1 MQIIDTVEVHVLCVP
16 WKGGLPHAKIQVGC
30 INTLNSDAVVTL
42 HSIQN
47 GVQVANIP
55 LPDILPVNRKETRY
69 FFKMRLRNRISQYS
83 MISDVISLC
92 AG

>member
-30 INTLNSDAVVTL
+30 INTLNSDAAVAL

-47 GVQVANIP
+47 GVQMANIP
-55 LPDILPVNRKETRY
+55 LLDILPVNRKQNKNCFLNET
-69 FFKMRLRNRISQYS
+69 
-83 MISDVISLC
+83 
-92 AG
+92 